1 MKKLKPPPPVRKRIE
16 FDSESYRALEGLA
29 RDTMKDFQELMDE
42 AVRDLLKKHLR
53 PVTLKEMLKQSAR
66 NAPAN
71 D

>member
-1 MKKLKPPPPVRKRIE
+1 MKKLKPSPPVRKRVE
-16 FDSESYRALEGLA
+16 FDAETFRALEGLA

-42 AVRDLLKKHLR
+42 AVRDLLKKHHR
-53 PVTLKEMLKQSAR
+53 PVTLKEMFRESAR

>member
-1 MKKLKPPPPVRKRIE
+1 MKKLKPPLPVKKRIE
-16 FDSESYRALEGLA
+16 FDAESYRALESLA

-42 AVRDLLKKHLR
+42 AVRDLLKKHHR

-66 NAPAN
+66 NVPAN